1 MSVPQQLGLRGAA
14 GLGAVLMSECMD
26 IYMCVTTVN
35 TAHYLS
41 SCICATGVCLFNIYS
56 FCACVHIVSH

>member
-26 IYMCVTTVN
+26 VYMCVTTVN

-41 SCICATGVCLFNIYS
+41 SCMCDW
-56 FCACVHIVSH
+56 CVFI